1 VFLHPSY
8 REQTAIKIISA
19 KLFGGVTSTGNLE
32 VCVVRL
38 AESGS
43 SLYTTSFPFQFLMKA
58 RLRSISRARRG
69 CMGRLRRS
77 QWVQVI
83 MAVSSFLSVA
93 ACGGHKPPG
102 TSPLPAKITLT
113 PSVSLSLQMGATQQ
127 FIASAVNGTNQN
139 VSPTFTYIL
148 TPNSV
153 PGILDVSPAGFA
165 CGGTWN
171 APYYNV
177 CTPGASGVVQV
188 VASALGSTST
198 PTYVFVHPPVAS
210 IQISVVPPVTTPP
223 AACPTQIALP
233 AACQQSFT
241 PTNSCLSQNQI
252 VTLQASAFDAYGNDI
267 SALIGPFT
275 WSQGSFGVATVT
287 PIVTNNTLNV
297 PTNQATVA
305 PGIPGQ
311 TPIIASAA
319 GVSGQPYY
327 FETCLVQCINLN
339 VSASGEYT
347 GQTSFVANAKGGT
360 ETITATA
367 VDVQGCIVPKPPLTW
382 TSSQPASVAAGSTT
396 TGCAAGTT
404 CSLTLKQPGAAV
416 VTASCTPPTCN
427 IGFPLNPS
435 GFAAGSIYIPQPVYP
450 VTAISGLVT
459 GATSATSVLATSL
472 DCTTNALCGV
482 ALYDISTSKN
492 IAASPSSLPTPPNS
506 LIFDPAGDKAY
517 MGSEFGAFLITA
529 SNLGSSSTSPYTPL
543 PAPATTLGLV
553 TGKVLAV
560 SPTGTQAIFADN
572 VSTPNQVY
580 VVNTTTTTSTAT
592 TGTSSTTTGTPTT
605 TSSASG
611 TTPLNINNAVAAA
624 FSPDGLKVF
633 ILGDAGN
640 TLYIYSTLQ
649 ALQAFPL
656 TAPANA
662 IAFSSSGSFALLS
675 GGTSLPNLTIYNTC
689 DNSVPIP
696 PLSSGTLPGPPL
708 FLKMIPPGNVLM
720 GNPAIPL
727 VLDAAGLDFFFG
739 VDNTG
744 IDIIATNASQGPANA
759 PFSTVCPQ
767 PVVNAHSGPSV
778 FEPVHIDIG
787 QGTFHPINFFVSPDA
802 TQVYIVTSDLGVL
815 VYSFS
820 TQSVTAA
827 IPLNGGAA
835 PVAADMTVDGVFL
848 YVAGTDN
855 VLHELN
861 TNQFQDVMEI
871 PFTELPNSSNNFC
884 YASFTCALNM
894 VIMQP

>member
-1 VFLHPSY
+1 
-8 REQTAIKIISA
+8 
-19 KLFGGVTSTGNLE
+19 
-32 VCVVRL
+32 
-38 AESGS
+38 
-43 SLYTTSFPFQFLMKA
+43 
-58 RLRSISRARRG
+58 
-69 CMGRLRRS
+69 MGRLRRS
-77 QWVQVI
+77 EWVQVI
-83 MAVSSFLSVA
+83 ITVSSLLAVA
-93 ACGGHKPPG
+93 ACGGHKPAG
-102 TSPLPAKITLT
+102 TSPFAAKISLT

-127 FIASAVNGTNQN
+127 FIASAVNSTNQS
-139 VSPTFTYIL
+139 VSPTFTYSL
-148 TPNSV
+148 TPNST

-188 VASALGSTST
+188 VAEALGSTS
-198 PTYVFVHPPVAS
+198 PSTYVFVHPPVAS
-210 IQISVVPPVTTPP
+210 IQISVVPPVNVPP
-223 AACPTQIALP
+223 PACPTQIALP
-233 AACQQSFT
+233 AACQQTFT

-267 SALIGPFT
+267 TALIGPFT
-275 WSQGSFGVATVT
+275 WSQGSFGVGTIT
-287 PIVTNNTLNV
+287 PFVTNNTLNV

-305 PGIPGQ
+305 PGTPGQ
-311 TPIIASAA
+311 TSVIASAA

-347 GQTSFVANAKGGT
+347 GQTSFVADAKGGT

-382 TSSQPASVAAGSTT
+382 TSSQPASVAAGSST
-396 TGCAAGTT
+396 TGCAAGST
-404 CSLTLKQPGAAV
+404 CSLSLKQPGAAV
-416 VTASCTPPTCN
+416 VTASCSPPTCN

-435 GFAAGSIYIPQPVYP
+435 GFPTGSIYIPQPVYP

-459 GATSATSVLATSL
+459 GATSATSVLATSQ
-472 DCTTNALCGV
+472 DCSSNVLCGV
-482 ALYDISTSKN
+482 ALYDVSTSKN

-517 MGSEFGAFLITA
+517 MGSAYGAFLITA
-529 SNLGSSSTSPYTPL
+529 SNLGSSATSPYTAL
-543 PAPATTLGLV
+543 PAPATTLGQV
-553 TGKVLAV
+553 TGRVLAV
-560 SPTGTQAIFADN
+560 SPTGNQAIFADN

-580 VVNTTTTTSTAT
+580 VVTTSTSTSSPT
-592 TGTSSTTTGTPTT
+592 TGTSPTGGTTT
-605 TSSASG
+605 TSSAG
-611 TTPLNINNAVAAA
+611 ATTPLNINSAIAAA

-633 ILGDAGN
+633 ILGDGGN
-640 TLYIYSTLQ
+640 TLYIYSSLQ
-649 ALQAFPL
+649 ALLTFPL

-675 GGTSLPNLTIYNTC
+675 GGAAPSNLAIYNNC
-689 DNSVPIP
+689 NNSTA
-696 PLSSGTLPGPPL
+696 TLPFTGAGLPSTPI

-720 GNPAIPL
+720 GNAAIPQ
-727 VLDAAGLDFFFG
+727 VLETAGLDFFFG

-744 IDIIATNASQGPANA
+744 IDIIATNASQGPPNA
-759 PFSTVCPQ
+759 PFSTICPQ
-767 PVVNAHSGPSV
+767 PVVIGHTPLNLP
-778 FEPVHIDIG
+778 FEPTHIDIG

-802 TQVYIVTSDLGVL
+802 TLVYIVTSDLGVL
-815 VYSFS
+815 VYSFN

-835 PVAADMTVDGVFL
+835 PIAADMTVDGVFL

-871 PFTELPNSSNNFC
+871 PFSELPNSSNNFC
-884 YASFTCALNM
+884 YASFTCALDM

>member
-1 VFLHPSY
+1 
-8 REQTAIKIISA
+8 
-19 KLFGGVTSTGNLE
+19 
-32 VCVVRL
+32 
-38 AESGS
+38 
-43 SLYTTSFPFQFLMKA
+43 
-58 RLRSISRARRG
+58 
-69 CMGRLRRS
+69 MGRLRRS
-77 QWVQVI
+77 QWVQVVI
-83 MAVSSFLSVA
+83 AVSSLLSVA
-93 ACGGHKPPG
+93 ACGGHKPLG
-102 TSPLPAKITLT
+102 ASPLPAKITLT
-113 PSVSLSLQMGATQQ
+113 PAVSLSLQMGATQQ
-127 FIASAVNGTNQN
+127 FLGSAVNGSNQN
-139 VSPTFTYIL
+139 VSPTFTYAL

-177 CTPGASGVVQV
+177 CTPGASGVAQV
-188 VASALGSTST
+188 VASALGSTSP

-210 IQISVVPPVTTPP
+210 IQISVVPPVNTPP

-267 SALIGPFT
+267 TALIGPFT
-275 WSQGSFGVATVT
+275 WSQGSSAVATIT
-287 PIVTNNTLNV
+287 PIVTNNNLNV

-305 PGIPGQ
+305 PSTPGQ
-311 TPIIASAA
+311 TPVIASAA

-339 VSASGEYT
+339 VSASGQDT

-382 TSSQPASVAAGSTT
+382 TSSQPASVAAGSST

-404 CSLTLKQPGAAV
+404 CSLSLKQPGAAV
-416 VTASCTPPTCN
+416 VTASCSPPNCN

-435 GFAAGSIYIPQPVYP
+435 GFPAGSIYIPQPVYP

-459 GATSATSVLATSL
+459 GATSATSVIASSL
-472 DCTTNALCGV
+472 DCATNAQCGV
-482 ALYDISTSKN
+482 ALYDISTSRN
-492 IAASPSSLPTPPNS
+492 IAASPGSLPTPPNS
-506 LIFDPAGDKAY
+506 LIFDPAGDRAY
-517 MGSEFGAFLITA
+517 MGSQFGAFLITA

-560 SPTGTQAIFADN
+560 APTGNQAVFADN
-572 VSTPNQVY
+572 VDIPNQVY
-580 VVNTTTTTSTAT
+580 VVNTSTTTTTAT
-592 TGTSSTTTGTPTT
+592 TGTSSTTSGSPTT
-605 TSSASG
+605 TSSAAG
-611 TTPLNINNAVAAA
+611 TTPLNINNAIAAA

-633 ILGDAGN
+633 ILGNGGN
-640 TLYIYSTLQ
+640 TLYVYSALQ
-649 ALQAFPL
+649 ALLSFPL
-656 TAPANA
+656 TAPSNA

-675 GGTSLPNLTIYNTC
+675 GGTSAPNLTIYNTC
-689 DNSVPIP
+689 DNSVPVP
-696 PLSSGTLPGPPL
+696 PLSSGALPVPPL
-708 FLKMIPPGNVLM
+708 FLKMVPPGNVAM
-720 GNPAIPL
+720 GNAAIPQA
-727 VLDAAGLDFFFG
+727 LDTTGLDFFFG

-744 IDIIATNASQGPANA
+744 IDIIATNTSQGPPNA
-759 PFSTVCPQ
+759 PFSTLCPQ
-767 PVVNAHSGPSV
+767 PITIGHTPLNVPFAPL
-778 FEPVHIDIG
+778 HIDIG

-802 TQVYIVTSDLGVL
+802 TLVYIVTSDLGVL
-815 VYSFS
+815 VYSFN

-871 PFTELPNSSNNFC
+871 PFSELPDSSNNFC
-884 YASFTCALNM
+884 YTSFTCALDL
-894 VIMQP
+894 VVMQP

>member
-1 VFLHPSY
+1 
-8 REQTAIKIISA
+8 
-19 KLFGGVTSTGNLE
+19 
-32 VCVVRL
+32 
-38 AESGS
+38 
-43 SLYTTSFPFQFLMKA
+43 
-58 RLRSISRARRG
+58 
-69 CMGRLRRS
+69 MGRLRRS

-83 MAVSSFLSVA
+83 IAVSSLLSVA
-93 ACGGHKPPG
+93 ACGGHKPAG
-102 TSPLPAKITLT
+102 TSPFAAKITLT
-113 PSVSLSLQMGATQQ
+113 PSLSLSLQMGATQL
-127 FIASAVNGTNQN
+127 FIASAVNSTNQS
-139 VSPTFTYIL
+139 VSPTFVYSL
-148 TPNSV
+148 TPDSS

-177 CTPGASGVVQV
+177 CTPGASGVVQI
-188 VASALGSTST
+188 VASALGSTSS

-210 IQISVVPPVTTPP
+210 IQISVVPPVNAPP
-223 AACPTQIALP
+223 AACPTQIVLP
-233 AACQQSFT
+233 AACQKSFT

-267 SALIGPFT
+267 TALIGPFT
-275 WSQGSFGVATVT
+275 WSQGSFSVATIT

-297 PTNQATVA
+297 ATNQATVA
-305 PGIPGQ
+305 PNTPGQ
-311 TPIIASAA
+311 SSVIASAA

-327 FETCLVQCINLN
+327 FETCPVQCINLN
-339 VSASGEYT
+339 VSAGGEFT

-382 TSSQPASVAAGSTT
+382 TSSQPASVAAGSST
-396 TGCAAGTT
+396 TGCAAGST

-416 VTASCTPPTCN
+416 ITASCTPPTCN

-435 GFAAGSIYIPQPVYP
+435 GFPAGSIYIPQPVYP

-459 GATSATSVLATSL
+459 GATSATSVLATSQ
-472 DCTTNALCGV
+472 DCSSNAICGV

-492 IAASPSSLPTPPNS
+492 IAASPGTLPTPPNS

-517 MGSEFGAFLITA
+517 MGSEYGAFLITA

-543 PAPATTLGLV
+543 PAPGTTLGLV
-553 TGKVLAV
+553 TGRVLAV
-560 SPTGTQAIFADN
+560 APTGSQAVFADN

-580 VVNTTTTTSTAT
+580 VVNTSTTTTTAT
-592 TGTSSTTTGTPTT
+592 SGTSTT

-611 TTPLNINNAVAAA
+611 TTPLNINSAIAAA

-633 ILGDAGN
+633 ILGDGGN

-649 ALQAFPL
+649 ALQSFPL
-656 TAPANA
+656 TAPANS
-662 IAFSSSGSFALLS
+662 IAFSSSGTFALLS
-675 GGTSLPNLTIYNTC
+675 GGTSSPNLTIYNTC
-689 DNSVPIP
+689 DNSVPSP
-696 PLSSGTLPGPPL
+696 PLSSGALPGPPL
-708 FLKMIPPGNVLM
+708 FLKMVPPGNVTM
-720 GNPAIPL
+720 GNAAIPQ
-727 VLDAAGLDFFFG
+727 VLDTAGLDFFFG

-759 PFSTVCPQ
+759 PFSTICRQ
-767 PVVNAHSGPSV
+767 PIANASFG
-778 FEPVHIDIG
+778 PVHIDIG

-815 VYSFS
+815 VYSFN

-861 TNQFQDVMEI
+861 LNQFQDVMEI
-871 PFTELPNSSNNFC
+871 PFSELPNSSNNFC
-884 YASFTCALNM
+884 YTSFTCALDM